1 MTRDTLATIDAT
13 RMTSSYGESL
23 NKVRGFP
30 QTKYNKW
37 QLKGGAWED
46 YSCVCVCVC
55 VWGGGGERGRG
66 EVSIDNDKTVQQ

>member
-30 QTKYNKW
+30 QTKDNKW

-46 YSCVCVCVC
+46 YSCVCVCVGRGR
-55 VWGGGGERGRG
+55 VERGRG
-66 EVSIDNDKTVQQ
+66 EGSIGNDKTVQQ